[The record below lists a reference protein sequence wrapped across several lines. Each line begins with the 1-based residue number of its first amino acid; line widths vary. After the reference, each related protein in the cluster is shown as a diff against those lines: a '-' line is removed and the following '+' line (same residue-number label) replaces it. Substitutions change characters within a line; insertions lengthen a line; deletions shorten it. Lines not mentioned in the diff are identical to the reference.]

1 MSRSGAELCGRCGS
15 KTEGV
20 GYGQRQWRS
29 HVAWT
34 RGARA
39 GPGRGRVG
47 VGLGAQTS
55 LRRLDR
61 VEVRRSR
68 ASRALDA
75 HELFYSSLCSKMY

>member
-39 GPGRGRVG
+39 GPGAWAW
-47 VGLGAQTS
+47 GAQTTES
-55 LRRLDR
+55 ARSGALERP
-61 VEVRRSR
+61 VR
-68 ASRALDA
+68 
-75 HELFYSSLCSKMY
+75 